1 MISISTI
8 ITYYKSKYSAIGRTG
23 EETGDDPAEAA
34 DIQLESIALL
44 KKYSTALLN
53 FNTINTKRNAGQAAS
68 ITQQTILNTQIG
80 DTVKKMTFLE
90 EREKNLIKT
99 FQVGTATLMHRTQM
113 YGNVQTALRATS
125 EDMAKYRGIF
135 EETSTFGGKQLAEL
149 AATIDK
155 MPDFTNMSAEQ
166 IAEAKAKRFTSMTK
180 YKQYL
185 ESETAA
191 MQWIDKNTTLS
202 SEQTEALKL
211 YSAGQDKT
219 LSRTVTNITALVK
232 AYDKVE
238 DPVKL
243 QNSILLDIAN
253 TSADVRAQYSKMP
266 MGLEKAVLKARQ
278 LGVSMDQVH
287 KIGEGLLDIESSVGK
302 ELEYQLLSGQR
313 LVKNGKSLTNAYREA
328 TLMGDA
334 DKSIDALNDILD
346 SQKNVLDGT
355 NMYAKK
361 ALADQMG
368 ISTKELQMMHEK
380 KKLQD
385 DIKKNTGIEVDF
397 DKMGEKE
404 KADLKIQLE
413 KTDSELAKTMVEIA
427 DKERAMETPADT
439 AVRLLTEIMER
450 GLLIRTKEGKYDE
463 TETEKQRKAAYADS
477 FDYMRKA
484 GKQNLPWRENANI
497 DEQGDLTIKTD
508 ARKLIKTNVDALT
521 EALPVIG
528 KAFGTLVNTLSKYTE
543 TLTGTPVE
551 VKDIP
556 YVKGPAETTVKQ
568 ARGGLLD
575 GPSHAQGGI
584 PTAFGELEGGEAVIN
599 KKSTQKFMPLLS
611 SINESEGGRS
621 FAKGGLMDKE
631 TSRLRSNVSYI
642 TNNNIVTK
650 DNNDVNK
657 QLMVLIDKIS
667 NMKTAD
673 TPNINTTEIIA
684 AITRAM
690 GSVKFDVNVS
700 VDPLDP
706 LKFKKEIEFRSG
718 NLNSVS
724 YK

>member
-8 ITYYKSKYSAIGRTG
+8 ITYYKSKYFAIGRTG
-23 EETGDDPAEAA
+23 APKGPDQKEQQEVYDNAANALKGYSAQLLEASNG
-34 DIQLESIALL
+34 QSIL
-44 KKYSTALLN
+44 
-53 FNTINTKRNAGQAAS
+53 NAGLAAT
-68 ITQQTILNTQIG
+68 ITQQGLLTTQIG
-80 DTVKKMTFLE
+80 NTVEKMTFLE
-90 EREKNLIKT
+90 EREKNLIKK
-99 FQVGTATLMHRTQM
+99 FQVGSATLMHRTKM
-113 YGNVQTALRATS
+113 YEGVQTALEATA
-125 EDMAKYRGIF
+125 EDMAKYRSIL
-135 EETSTFGGKQLAEL
+135 EETLPMSGKLFADIAANEGKDGG
-149 AATIDK
+149 
-155 MPDFTNMSAEQ
+155 N
-166 IAEAKAKRFTSMTK
+166 
-180 YKQYL
+180 
-185 ESETAA
+185 A
-191 MQWIDKNTTLS
+191 MQQKAYAANQYVKAEMAASHWIDKNTTLTTD
-202 SEQTEALKL
+202 QTEALKL
-211 YSAGQDKT
+211 YSAGQGKS
-219 LSRTVTNITALVK
+219 LARTVNNIQALAK
-232 AYDKVE
+232 AYGNVE

-243 QNSILLDIAN
+243 QNVILSEIAN

-334 DKSIDALNDILD
+334 DKSIQALDDILE

-380 KKLQD
+380 KKLQEE
-385 DIKKNTGIEVDF
+385 IKSKTGKDVDF
-397 DKMGEKE
+397 DTMEEKDKE
-404 KADLKIQLE
+404 ALKIELE
-413 KTDSELAKTMVEIA
+413 KTDSELAKTMV
-427 DKERAMETPADT
+427 DLSKKEAAMETPADT
-439 AVRLLTEIMER
+439 IKRQMQHVIDKGLTVHLESDYETR
-450 GLLIRTKEGKYDE
+450 EKNRKEAAEGKGGAGGYSDKAIKQLYVWM
-463 TETEKQRKAAYADS
+463 EKV
-477 FDYMRKA
+477 
-484 GKQNLPWRENANI
+484 NI
-497 DEQGDLTIKTD
+497 QTQGQLTLKTD
-508 ARKLIKTNVDALT
+508 KRELIQKNVTALT
-521 EALPVIG
+521 EALPIIG
-528 KAFGTLVNTLSKYTE
+528 KAFGDLVAQLSKYTE
-543 TLTGTPVE
+543 TLTGKPIKVE
-551 VKDIP
+551 QIP
-556 YVKGPAETTVKQ
+556 YVKSEVETTKQ
-568 ARGGLLD
+568 ARGGILD

-599 KKSTQKFMPLLS
+599 KKSTKKFMPLLS
-611 SINESEGGRS
+611 SINEAEGGRS

-642 TNNNIVTK
+642 TNNIVTK

-657 QLMVLIDKIS
+657 QLMVLIDKIA

-673 TPNINTTEIIA
+673 TPNINTNEIIA

-690 GSVKFDVNVS
+690 GSLKFDVNVS

>member
-8 ITYYKSKYSAIGRTG
+8 ITYYKTKYSAIGRAKNRIGPG
-23 EETGDDPAEAA
+23 EDVPMDDDAMSANYAEVARQLGIYADELYVVEAA
-34 DIQLESIALL
+34 QGKFNQGLL
-44 KKYSTALLN
+44 ATTTLQETLAGKIGSTVA
-53 FNTINTKRNAGQAAS
+53 Q
-68 ITQQTILNTQIG
+68 
-80 DTVKKMTFLE
+80 MTFLE
-90 EREKNLIKT
+90 EREKNLIGK
-99 FQVGTATLMHRTQM
+99 FQVGSNTLYNRTKA
-113 YGNVQTALRATS
+113 YGNMQGALQATS
-125 EDMAKYRGIF
+125 DDMAVYRSILEETAPLTGKIF
-135 EETSTFGGKQLAEL
+135 EEIAKGIPEAPNLTGK
-149 AATIDK
+149 TD
-155 MPDFTNMSAEQ
+155 DQ
-166 IAEAKAKRFTSMTK
+166 ITEVMAKRAAAMK
-180 YKQYL
+180 DAQAYV
-185 ESETAA
+185 ESESAA
-191 MQWIDKNTTLS
+191 AQWIDKNTTLTA
-202 SEQTEALKL
+202 EQTQALKL
-211 YSAGQDKT
+211 YSAGQDKS
-219 LSRTVTNITALVK
+219 LAKTVLNIRSIAK
-232 AYDKVE
+232 AYGNIE

-243 QNSILLDIAN
+243 QNVILSEIAN

-278 LGVSMDQVH
+278 LGISMDQVH
-287 KIGEGLLDIESSVGK
+287 KIGESFLDIESSVGK

-385 DIKKNTGIEVDF
+385 DIKKNTGKDVDF
-397 DKMGEKE
+397 DKMSEKE
-404 KADLKIQLE
+404 KDALKI
-413 KTDSELAKTMVEIA
+413 ELASNEDKTVQALAAAMDDA
-427 DKERAMETPADT
+427 NRKERAMETPADT
-439 AVRLLTEIMER
+439 IKRQMQFIIDN
-450 GLLIRTKEGKYDE
+450 GLLIHMDPDNRKTAAEQAFNYKKEAQKQFNMSRNESVITQQGELMFDRQRT
-463 TETEKQRKAAYADS
+463 
-477 FDYMRKA
+477 
-484 GKQNLPWRENANI
+484 
-497 DEQGDLTIKTD
+497 DLV
-508 ARKLIKTNVDALT
+508 KTNVD
-521 EALPVIG
+521 
-528 KAFGTLVNTLSKYTE
+528 
-543 TLTGTPVE
+543 TLTKSLPLFGESLTNVTAKITEWANKLKGTPIQVST
-551 VKDIP
+551 IP
-556 YVKGPAETTVKQ
+556 YINANNVTVKKGGDGDF

-599 KKSTQKFMPLLS
+599 KRSTQKFMPLLS
-611 SINESEGGRS
+611 SINEAGGGRS
-621 FAKGGLMDKE
+621 FAKGGVL
-631 TSRLRSNVSYI
+631 N
-642 TNNNIVTK
+642 TK
-650 DNNDVNK
+650 DSGDVNK
-657 QLMVLIDKIS
+657 QLMVLIDKIA

-673 TPNINTTEIIA
+673 TPNINTNEIIA